1 MILLI
6 PTEFQEKVPVDP
18 GDTFWTHL
26 ELLRKC
32 KMVAIRGE
40 PDFENT
46 SDENVTQMKKQQK
59 PNGLKPVKAI
69 KPLGMDRSI
78 WGGKLGN

>member
-1 MILLI
+1 M
-6 PTEFQEKVPVDP
+6 
-18 GDTFWTHL
+18 

-46 SDENVTQMKKQQK
+46 SDENVTQMKKPPK
-59 PNGLKPVKAI
+59 SNGLKPVKAI
-69 KPLGMDRSI
+69 KPLGMGKFFLLKRLTEELFMRKRST
-78 WGGKLGN
+78 LRQE

>member
-1 MILLI
+1 MPWLI
-6 PTEFQEKVPVDP
+6 FHTEFQEKVPVDP

-46 SDENVTQMKKQQK
+46 SDENITQMKKQQK
-59 PNGLKPVKAI
+59 SNGLKPVKAI
-69 KPLGMDRSI
+69 KPLGKHNFTWNRRNS
-78 WGGKLGN
+78 